1 MSDDRPTPMGQALRC
16 SRLLRE
22 GWHDKASLAQ
32 RLEVSE
38 RAVKR
43 YLRAISL
50 EDDEFETR
58 TIDERGL
65 RQYRIRP
72 PRLVDR
78 RRGSA
83 YEVLALAMA
92 ERFFRAID
100 PGGVADLL
108 DQVLY
113 EVTGEDDDD
122 PESAPGAGM
131 RGIARRFALARAPQ
145 PLPGTVRHA
154 FDRVLKAVVER
165 RVLDLTY
172 HPRQGAP
179 RPYVLRPYTLVL
191 GEAELAVVGAVG
203 EPPEDGVARA
213 ADSLRTFA
221 LHRMEGIEIRKER
234 FQMPHLGLWNPEA
247 RFAGSWGLYAGD
259 AAPVT
264 VSVHPAFAELVARRR
279 WHPSQEVG
287 NPQEDGWIPVRF
299 DVFTGGEFRTWLLG
313 WGPWL
318 RVDSPAD
325 LADWLT
331 SMRSFAPGEGT
342 PGTDEVFRI
351 V

>member
-1 MSDDRPTPMGQALRC
+1 MSDDRPTPISQALRC

-22 GWHDKASLAQ
+22 GWHDKSSLAQ

-43 YLRAISL
+43 YLRAIAL
-50 EDDEFETR
+50 EDDDFETR
-58 TIDERGL
+58 AIDERGL

-72 PRLVDR
+72 PRLADR
-78 RRGSA
+78 RRGSP

-100 PGGVADLL
+100 PGGVADLI

-122 PESAPGAGM
+122 SDAAPGAGM
-131 RGIARRFALARAPQ
+131 RGVARRFALARAPQ

-154 FDRVLKAVVER
+154 FDRVLRGVVER

-172 HPRQGAP
+172 HPRSGGS
-179 RPYVLRPYTLVL
+179 RRYVLRPYTLVL
-191 GEAELAVVGAVG
+191 GEAELAVVGAIG
-203 EPPEDGVARA
+203 EPPEDGVAQPG
-213 ADSLRTFA
+213 DTLRTFA
-221 LHRMEGIEIRKER
+221 LHRIEAIEPRKTR
-234 FQMPHLGLWNPEA
+234 FTMPHLGLWDPESH
-247 RFAGSWGLYAGD
+247 FAGSWGLYAGEPE
-259 AAPVT
+259 PVE
-264 VSVHPAFAELVARRR
+264 VAVRPHFAELVARRR
-279 WHPSQEVG
+279 WHPSQRAG
-287 NPQEDGWIPVRF
+287 KPKEDGWIPLQF

-318 RVDSPAD
+318 RVESPPE
-325 LADWLT
+325 LNDWLT
-331 SMRSFAPGEGT
+331 DMRSIDPGRGT
-342 PGTDEVFRI
+342 PGADEVFRI